1 MTEDIPAPARPRAA
15 VRQLWSERLD
25 RLAASGLSVVAFC
38 RNEGVSTQALY
49 YWKNKLAA
57 RPGAPAES
65 THRLLPIHLPS
76 PSAAIEL
83 VLPCGA
89 VLRLPPG
96 CDLAFVRSLVA
107 ALGEPPC

>member
-1 MTEDIPAPARPRAA
+1 MIEEAPAPARPRAA

-49 YWKNKLAA
+49 YWKNKLSAGPTA
-57 RPGAPAES
+57 QAES
-65 THRLLPIHLPS
+65 SPRLLPIHLPS
-76 PSAAIEL
+76 PSVAVEL
-83 VLPCGA
+83 VLPTGA

-107 ALGEPPC
+107 ALGEAPC